1 MTASSRFPRTL
12 TALVATALI
21 LAGTTPGAQ
30 AAQLI
35 VNGNFESGPNPGSFT
50 TLRGGDRTIPGW
62 TVTGVSVDYIGT
74 YWRGADGGRS
84 VDLDGTPGPG
94 GIMQII
100 ATRPGAT
107 YVLAFMLSGNGDCAP
122 DIKRMQVSA
131 GSGSRSFS
139 VDVNTI
145 SVSKKRWLR
154 RSFSFRAAGTQ
165 TRIWLR
171 SLDPST
177 NCGPVVDDVS
187 VSGPPG
193 PRIPAPV
200 RTMSI
205 APPAGPTAA
214 PPAATGPS
222 GAAVAC
228 YVNAGALAAIAR
240 PCFGPPSSIITV
252 IQERP
257 TPASLTLLFTANLTF
272 STAGAVTTP
281 LSAFSGGIAT
291 ATAPAALCA
300 GSSPH
305 KWNVWLVDATGKSQG
320 VIGDFTMTACP

>member
-1 MTASSRFPRTL
+1 MTAFSRFSCTL
-12 TALVATALI
+12 TALAAGALI
-21 LAGTTPGAQ
+21 VAATTPGAR

-35 VNGNFESGPNPGSFT
+35 VNGNFESGPNPGSFA

-62 TVTGVSVDYIGT
+62 TVTGVSVDDIGT

-122 DIKRMQVSA
+122 DIKRMQASA
-131 GSGSRSFS
+131 GSVARSFS
-139 VDVNTI
+139 IDTNQI
-145 SVSKKRWLR
+145 SVSKRKWVR
-154 RSFSFRAAGTQ
+154 RSLTFRAAGTQ

-193 PRIPAPV
+193 PRTPAPV

-214 PPAATGPS
+214 PPAATGPP
-222 GAAVAC
+222 GALVAC
-228 YVNAGALAAIAR
+228 YVNSGALAALAR
-240 PCFGPPSSIITV
+240 PCFGPPSSTITV
-252 IQERP
+252 IQKRP

-272 STAGAVTTP
+272 STAGAVSTP

-300 GSSPH
+300 GSFPH
-305 KWNVWLVDATGKSQG
+305 KWNVWLVDAAGTSQG
-320 VIGDFTMTACP
+320 VIGDYTMTGCP

>member
-1 MTASSRFPRTL
+1 MPDSSRFPRAL
-12 TALVATALI
+12 TALAAATLI
-21 LAGTTPGAQ
+21 VAGTTPGAS

-84 VDLDGTPGPG
+84 IDLDGTPGPG

-131 GSGSRSFS
+131 GSVARNYS
-139 VDVNTI
+139 VNVNTV
-145 SVSKKRWLR
+145 SVSKRRWLQ

-171 SLDPST
+171 SLDPPT

-193 PRIPAPV
+193 PRIPVPV

-205 APPAGPTAA
+205 APPPGPSAAGP
-214 PPAATGPS
+214 
-222 GAAVAC
+222 C
-228 YVNAGALAAIAR
+228 YVNAGALAAIAK
-240 PCFGPPSSIITV
+240 PCFGPPSSTITV

-257 TPASLTLLFTANLTF
+257 TPAGLTLLFTANLTF
-272 STAGAVTTP
+272 STAGAVSTP

-305 KWNVWLVDATGKSQG
+305 KWNVWLVDATGTSQG
-320 VIGDFTMTACP
+320 VIGDYTMTGCP